1 METKSYSKD
10 YLPYVA
16 ENLGTMLEYSAA
28 CGFKP
33 DEFWN
38 MFVLSDVAKGIEK
51 GTVRFLVGYSA
62 IDLTNYVIN
71 TVSAGKPILSPEHFF
86 ERSSCYWAGWV
97 LAQYQYYCGKTFFDI
112 NKALPIETVLKMY
125 HVLHEADVTKFFDIA
140 DERMRNSPSQ
150 SKLKRIRLARG
161 ISQKELAERSGVD
174 IRSIQMYEQRRND
187 INKARAETLLNLSKV
202 LGCTIEELLE

>member
-1 METKSYSKD
+1 MVTHSYSKT

-33 DEFWN
+33 DVFWN
-38 MFVLSDVAKGIEK
+38 RFVLSDVAKGIEK

-62 IDLTNYVIN
+62 IDLANYVSN
-71 TVSAGKPILSPEHFF
+71 TVSASKPVLSLKPFLN
-86 ERSSCYWAGWV
+86 RSACYWAGWV
-97 LAQYQYYCGKTFFDI
+97 LAQYQYHSGKTFFDI

-125 HVLHEADVTKFFDIA
+125 NVLHEADITKFFDIA
-140 DERMRNSPSQ
+140 DERIGNMKSQ
-150 SKLKRIRLARG
+150 TKLKRIRLARV

-187 INKARAETLLNLSKV
+187 INKAQAETLLKLSKV

>member
-1 METKSYSKD
+1 MVTKSYSKN

-33 DEFWN
+33 DVFWN

-62 IDLTNYVIN
+62 IDLTNYVVN
-71 TVSAGKPILSPEHFF
+71 TVSARKSVLLPKPFLD
-86 ERSSCYWAGWV
+86 RSNCYWAGWA
-97 LAQYQYYCGKTFFDI
+97 LAQFQYHSGKTFFDI
-112 NKALPIETVLKMY
+112 NKALPIETVLNMY
-125 HVLHEADVTKFFDIA
+125 NVLHEADITKFFEIA
-140 DERMRNSPSQ
+140 DERIRNVPSQ

-161 ISQKELAERSGVD
+161 VSQKELAEMSGVD
-174 IRSIQMYEQRRND
+174 IRSIQMYEQKRNN
-187 INKARAETLLNLSKV
+187 INKAQAETLLKMSKI